1 VRALLGDM
9 RQEIARALPKHL
21 TVDRLTRVALTS
33 CVRTPDLL
41 DCSKT
46 SLANAI
52 LQAAQ
57 LGLEPDGV
65 LGYAYL
71 VPFKGTATLIP
82 GYKGLL
88 DLARRS
94 GRIESI
100 EVRVV
105 HAKDSF
111 KFAYGMKPVLEHKP
125 FQGDEAGELIAVYAI
140 ARFREG
146 GVQWEWMWKR
156 EIDAIRKRSRAA
168 TTGPWVTD
176 YEAMAAKTVLRR
188 LAKLL
193 PASVE
198 LQRAVALDER
208 AELGL
213 PLDDIP
219 VEIVSVV
226 PDTVPPK
233 SKLDAL
239 TEQLQGRGKPEPDES
254 DSHTFP
260 PPQAA

>member
-1 VRALLGDM
+1 
-9 RQEIARALPKHL
+9 
-21 TVDRLTRVALTS
+21 
-33 CVRTPDLL
+33 
-41 DCSKT
+41 
-46 SLANAI
+46 
-52 LQAAQ
+52 
-57 LGLEPDGV
+57 
-65 LGYAYL
+65 
-71 VPFKGTATLIP
+71 
-82 GYKGLL
+82 
-88 DLARRS
+88 
-94 GRIESI
+94 
-100 EVRVV
+100 
-105 HAKDSF
+105 
-111 KFAYGMKPVLEHKP
+111 
-125 FQGDEAGELIAVYAI
+125 
-140 ARFREG
+140 
-146 GVQWEWMWKR
+146 MWKR